1 MTDDQIN
8 DYLRKYEFQEY
19 NQLQVVTK
27 EEQLLKKIQVRIQKL
42 KAERNVRNSRKQLK
56 IGGQMKKILEL
67 SEILKTT
74 DKKPL
79 FGNKRSKTHW
89 LVFMKDQ
96 ELIL

>member
-1 MTDDQIN
+1 MKPEEMTNAQID

-56 IGGQMKKILEL
+56 IGG
-67 SEILKTT
+67 
-74 DKKPL
+74 
-79 FGNKRSKTHW
+79 
-89 LVFMKDQ
+89 
-96 ELIL
+96 